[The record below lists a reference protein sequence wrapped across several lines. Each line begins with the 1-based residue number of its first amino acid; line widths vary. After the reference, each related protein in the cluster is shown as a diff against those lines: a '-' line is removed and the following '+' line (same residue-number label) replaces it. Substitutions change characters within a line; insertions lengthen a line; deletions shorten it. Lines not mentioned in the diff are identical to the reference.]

1 MHILDLKRRRHGTVG
16 EEEHACFSEDLVL
29 WVTSPV
35 KKKNPENEMPF
46 ILMVSLNLCLQMFG
60 FLFAYS

>member
-1 MHILDLKRRRHGTVG
+1 MHILYSKRRRNGTVG
-16 EEEHACFSEDLVL
+16 EEEHACSSEDLVL
-29 WVTSPV
+29 WVKSPV

-46 ILMVSLNLCLQMFG
+46 ILMVSLNLCLQTFG